1 MDGFGLTA
9 IVRGVAV
16 HFVSMLRSAVQV
28 LVKSVPLLLLF
39 SLVMFFTMEIW
50 QVFTATGERR
60 YWAAIAMFVV
70 LGTVFLGAGIPSTVR
85 EVEARSSVDDASLR
99 RSERFTLAAV
109 GFISQALQ
117 VVLVSA
123 AVWLFYVVLGSLL
136 VSVDVRDSWIGD
148 PGRTLVEVPFFS
160 ERLQVTYE
168 LVRVANGVA
177 AFAGL
182 YYAVTILRDSEYR
195 EQVVDALS
203 EQFREKLARRSE
215 NHGLLARQHTP
226 AVPPVDGSN
235 D

>member
-28 LVKSVPLLLLF
+28 LVKSVPLLLFF

-70 LGTVFLGAGIPSTVR
+70 LGTVFLGAGMPSIIR

-136 VSVDVRDSWIGD
+136 VSVDVRDNWLGD
-148 PGRTLVEVPFFS
+148 PGRTLVEVPFFR
-160 ERLQVTYE
+160 ERVQVTYE
-168 LVRVANGVA
+168 LVRVAYGVA

-182 YYAVTILRDSEYR
+182 YYAVTILRDPEYR
-195 EQVVDALS
+195 ERFVDALS
-203 EQFREKLARRSE
+203 EQFRETLARRSE
-215 NHGLLARQHTP
+215 NHGLLARQHAS

-235 D
+235 H